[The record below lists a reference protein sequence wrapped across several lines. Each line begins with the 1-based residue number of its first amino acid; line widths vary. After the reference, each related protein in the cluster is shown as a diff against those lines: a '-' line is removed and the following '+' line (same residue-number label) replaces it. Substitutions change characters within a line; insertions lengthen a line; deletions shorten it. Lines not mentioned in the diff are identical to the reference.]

1 MVLLR
6 GVVID
11 DYVKTFWRTIQKLD
25 RWHVFLIVLEL
36 SFFKLCIYFIRN
48 LITLIVFSRRYLVIY
63 LLGRAIGI
71 VINWARHFVALSLI
85 KTCFKGI
92 LGHRLYFHLSRPAER
107 QEHVHVLMCAI
118 ISGVRLQGL
127 FASGVA
133 PRQHVSLIKYFFNHK
148 LLCRVRHIF
157 NLNGGHSLGRWDA
170 LFG

>member
-11 DYVKTFWRTIQKLD
+11 DYVKTFWRTIQELD
-25 RWHVFLIVLEL
+25 RWHVFLIILKHG
-36 SFFKLCIYFIRN
+36 FFKLCISLIWN
-48 LITLIVFSRRYLVIY
+48 LITLIVFSRRHLVID

-71 VINWARHFVALSLI
+71 VINWACHFVALSLI

-107 QEHVHVLMCAI
+107 QEHVSVLISAI

-133 PRQHVSLIKYFFNHK
+133 PRQHVSLIKDFFNHK
-148 LLCRVRHIF
+148 LLCRVLDIF
-157 NLNGGHSLGRWDA
+157 NLNGGHSLKRWDT